1 MSKRRPGPPA
11 GDHHGGLVSGRVDR
25 YAVSVDVSAKI
36 EAWDKQSLIA
46 VANSHTRV
54 LLVTAATKQ
63 AAARLLASGD
73 EPAQYVLMA
82 VLTYLAVWPDIDR
95 LSSITLDRDYS
106 GEVAERRVLR
116 RLLVMLRQHRPKLKA
131 SALRMEN
138 IAGSR
143 ADKLARAAYRG
154 KRRPER
160 EITLAE
166 IEALL

>member
-1 MSKRRPGPPA
+1 MSG
-11 GDHHGGLVSGRVDR
+11 SVDR

-36 EAWDKQSLIA
+36 EAWDKPSLIA
-46 VANSHTRV
+46 VANDHTRV

-82 VLTYLAVWPDIDR
+82 VLTYLAVWPEIDR

-116 RLLVMLRQHRPKLKA
+116 RLLRMLRVRRPKLKA

-138 IAGSR
+138 IAGSQ

-154 KRRPER
+154 LRRPER